1 MRKSK
6 RDLTS
11 TRRKINSVSCTAN
24 LDTDMCQFLIVGIG
38 FLPNDRSGWISFH
51 SFFIGQ
57 INFLLQPSVRNI
69 MKCKTR
75 KTRSSTKRSS
85 GTQWKQELALKNAKK
100 TVAFP
105 GKKSYFKIVTL
116 RDDNVKLNPHRLCGG
131 KHQVWNHTQGDKT
144 NNQESHLLASFT
156 SVPLLSERKEIHY
169 FKTLH
174 EPFWKQCQNVSDNPR
189 LQRRNFVGDEEHAN
203 SAR

>member
-1 MRKSK
+1 MAGDSSRPSVALGPISSVYPRHPRDTRYAGTTACRAMQGQWGLGLTLRIKKRGENFNLLLRKAHSIICMRKSK

-11 TRRKINSVSCTAN
+11 TRGKINSVSCTAN

-57 INFLLQPSVRNI
+57 INFLLQPSLRNI

-85 GTQWKQELALKNAKK
+85 GTQ
-100 TVAFP
+100 
-105 GKKSYFKIVTL
+105 
-116 RDDNVKLNPHRLCGG
+116 
-131 KHQVWNHTQGDKT
+131 
-144 NNQESHLLASFT
+144 
-156 SVPLLSERKEIHY
+156 
-169 FKTLH
+169 
-174 EPFWKQCQNVSDNPR
+174 
-189 LQRRNFVGDEEHAN
+189 
-203 SAR
+203 